1 VVSQLWE
8 DRHQWDNRMPFG
20 QFGQSQG
27 SLWFIL
33 CLRGWHNELSYQW
46 DPMWTLLLITDVCL
60 FISSKPWPIALNCWL
75 HFESC
80 HWMYQFSCQVW
91 ISANFVSG
99 LGSHHLN
106 WLLDLLHETSFLP
119 SETSFW
125 LDLFVQTNISWAP
138 IMCPGEGTIWF
149 FRCGYSATHTLAS
162 HTLNLALFLHLT
174 HQESWQILS
183 DALLKL
189 SRQFV

>member
-1 VVSQLWE
+1 MKMAGITVARLWSHKTSSE
-8 DRHQWDNRMPFG
+8 TCPG
-20 QFGQSQG
+20 G
-27 SLWFIL
+27 
-33 CLRGWHNELSYQW
+33 CLTEGFVLSYQW